1 MYERKINL
9 MDETVFPR
17 ESIYLA
23 KENPNSYSKKIP
35 REEKSDEEIIMA
47 VTTDMSNSLGE
58 DLEP

>member
-1 MYERKINL
+1 MLSRNVNL

-23 KENPNSYSKKIP
+23 KDNPNSNSINIP
-35 REEKSDEEIIMA
+35 RKEKSDEEIIMA
-47 VTTDMSNSLGE
+47 VTADMSNSLGE